1 MDNLALWLSCLTHRR
16 LPLSLVNTGR
26 CIILPHIWANWGRLG
41 QIGFL
46 QIFDEA
52 IRISR
57 KTGKVG
63 LFPKTD
69 RVLPYSVQHSV
80 QLWKTPL

>member
-1 MDNLALWLSCLTHRR
+1 MVELPNPPPIAPVPCQYREVNHPATH
-16 LPLSLVNTGR
+16 LGK
-26 CIILPHIWANWGRLG
+26 LG